1 MALLIKELAMRES
14 FVVNAELRTDQ
25 GKGASR
31 RLRRTGKIPAI
42 IYGGKD
48 AAQSLVLSHHEMN
61 KHLETEA
68 FYSHILTLKFDGK
81 EHQAVLKD
89 IQRHPSE
96 PVLMH
101 FDFQRVFADV
111 AIRMAVPLHFK
122 GGEQCPG
129 VKADGGV
136 VEHHLSQVEVECLPK
151 DLPEFIEVDLSK
163 MALNE
168 AVHLSHLKLPAGV
181 SLVELKHGKD
191 PSVAAVHVPRVV
203 EEEVPVA
210 EIPAAEVPASA
221 VKSDA
226 ELAAAAA
233 AAGKPGEKPAA
244 GGKPA
249 AGAAP
254 EAKKPEEKKK

>member
-1 MALLIKELAMRES
+1 MKES

-31 RLRRTGKIPAI
+31 RLRRTGKVPAI
-42 IYGGKD
+42 LYGGKD
-48 AAQSLVLSHHEMN
+48 QPQQLAVNHNEMR

-81 EHQAVLKD
+81 EQQAVLKD
-89 IQRHPSE
+89 IQRHPAE
-96 PVLMH
+96 PLLLH
-101 FDFQRVFADV
+101 FDFQRVFADQ
-111 AIRMAVPLHFK
+111 AIRMEVPLHFK

-129 VKADGGV
+129 VKVGGGV
-136 VEHHLSQVEVECLPK
+136 VEHHVMQVTVECLPK

-163 MALNE
+163 MELND
-168 AVHLSHLKLPAGV
+168 AIHLSHLKLPAGV
-181 SLVELKHGKD
+181 TLVELKHGKD

-203 EEEVPVA
+203 EEETPVA
-210 EIPAAEVPASA
+210 ETPAAEVPSIA

-226 ELAAAAA
+226 EVAAAKAA
-233 AAGKPGEKPAA
+233 EGKPGAA
-244 GGKPA
+244 GAKPA

-254 EAKKPEEKKK
+254 AAEKKEEKKK